1 MIATINTERA
11 PFNSNFRKE
20 KNFHT
25 QYTGLAILGGING
38 IPTVKEAVTLRLYYT
53 DSRAYCCVWLQG
65 GVQVGGYNLW
75 QKGSAYAGGYG
86 YHRGSAAA
94 ACALRNAGVK
104 LSESIDGCGDS
115 AIRNAVEAV
124 TRALYPAAVCIHVS
138 DAHA

>member
-1 MIATINTERA
+1 MIATISNERA
-11 PFNSNFRKE
+11 PFNGNFRKE

-25 QYTGLAILGGING
+25 QYTGIAILGGING
-38 IPTVKEAVTLRLYYT
+38 IPTAKEAVTLRIYYT
-53 DSRAYCCVWLQG
+53 EARAYCCVWLHG
-65 GVQVGGYNLW
+65 FDLW
-75 QKGSAYAGGYG
+75 QKGAAYAGGYG

-94 ACALRNAGVK
+94 AYALQNVGVK